1 MKVLVLGASGMLG
14 SAVFRVLSEAPDWL
28 VYGTL
33 RSETH
38 KRFFQVPIVERLL
51 VGVDVEQHDSLVQ
64 AFVQTRPDIVI
75 NCIGLVK
82 QLAEVNDPLRVIPI
96 NTLLPHRLAKLCE
109 LAGARL
115 IHISTDCVFSG
126 EKGGYSESDVPDARD
141 LYGRSKYLGEVAGGH
156 ALTLRTSIIG
166 HELQSSRG
174 LVEWF
179 LSRTD
184 RCEGYARVIFSGVP
198 AVVLAAII
206 RDVLIPRPDL
216 SGTYH
221 LAATPI
227 SKFELLKLI
236 AEVYEKRIEIVPED
250 HPVIDRSLDATRL
263 LEVTGYSP
271 PQWEEM
277 IAMMKKYR

>member
-14 SAVFRVLSEAPDWL
+14 SAVIRVLSEAPDWL

-38 KRFFQVPIVERLL
+38 KRFFQAPIVERLL

-64 AFVQTRPDIVI
+64 AFVQTRPDIVV

-141 LYGRSKYLGEVAGGH
+141 LYGRSKYLGEVAGHH

-179 LSRTD
+179 LSRKD

-206 RDVLIPRPDL
+206 RDVLIPRTDL

-227 SKFELLKLI
+227 SKYELLKLI

-250 HPVIDRSLDATRL
+250 HPVIDRSLNATRL
-263 LEVTGYSP
+263 LEATGYSP